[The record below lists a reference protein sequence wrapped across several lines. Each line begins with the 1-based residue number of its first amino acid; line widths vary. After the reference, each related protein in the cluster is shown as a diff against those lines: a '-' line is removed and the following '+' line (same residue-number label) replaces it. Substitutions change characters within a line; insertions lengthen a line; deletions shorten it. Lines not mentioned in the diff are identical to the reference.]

1 MKGPTDQLER
11 VKEKRKEEMKGPTDQ
26 PERVKQ
32 KRKEGRKG
40 QLTNQKGQRPTDK
53 PEGSKEEKEGRRG
66 QLTNQKG
73 SRKKNRNVKK
83 KGPTDQPEKGR
94 KKKRKPTAKEDYS
107 EWKCLGKIVASC
119 YLGKLEE
126 AMGIQFPASRIKG
139 TPHIVSR
146 ITAWKKTYNSLVG
159 ILQRSGVGFNNHGN
173 FKIDCDD
180 DQWDQIVKA
189 DKNTRFMRDKSW
201 PQWEAR
207 KEVFGK
213 DRANGSTSE
222 VIMQAVNS
230 LYSQEKQ
237 ASTGEDE
244 DNNLSFEDLSSN
256 DPHLV
261 DSPDSSVADRSHQTS
276 KDTRGPT
283 PTLKKITGDQA
294 IDGLLNML
302 GKMHEDTNARL
313 QCLTLRIGYEY
324 DLSKVRKEV
333 FEVLG
338 RILELTL
345 KQRYEAGDIIL
356 EKVQRLDFF

>member
-1 MKGPTDQLER
+1 MSDSKRIKLTANKYQGSQLNSSLD
-11 VKEKRKEEMKGPTDQ
+11 GGS
-26 PERVKQ
+26 KQ
-32 KRKEGRKG
+32 KGDRTRRSWTER
-40 QLTNQKGQRPTDK
+40 
-53 PEGSKEEKEGRRG
+53 EEDFLLVKLHDLVIRG
-66 QLTNQKG
+66 
-73 SRKKNRNVKK
+73 
-83 KGPTDQPEKGR
+83 
-94 KKKRKPTAKEDYS
+94 
-107 EWKCLGKIVASC
+107 WKSDNGFRAG

-159 ILQRSGVGFNNHGN
+159 ILQRSGVGFNNHGD

-189 DKNTRFMRDKSW
+189 DKNARFMRDKSW
-201 PQWEAR
+201 PQWEAW

-213 DRANGSTSE
+213 GRANGSTSE
-222 VIMQAVNS
+222 VIMQAVNG

-261 DSPDSSVADRSHQTS
+261 DSPDSAAADRSHQTS

-283 PTLKKITGDQA
+283 PTLKKTTGDQA
-294 IDGLLNML
+294 IDGLLNIL

-324 DLSKVRKEV
+324 DLSKARKEV

-338 RILELTL
+338 RIPELTL

-356 EKVQRLDFF
+356 EKVQRLDFFLGMPEEARLGYVEHALEKYNNK